1 MAQENQHLTT
11 EQLSAL
17 LDGEVSAEEKTRW
30 EAHLTTCQRC
40 QQELASL
47 RRTVALLRA
56 LPQPALPRSFEL
68 PLEVAEPVALFAGTR
83 QAAAPTPLRAPERRR
98 QDRSYLRFAFRTL
111 STIAAMIGIVF
122 VLSAI
127 VPALTRGG
135 TSNSAASTSASS
147 SYGSSASSGQVPAT
161 TPRITHPPEVITPSI
176 RPAATP
182 AASQVNKPAEH
193 ATTPNANNN
202 QPSTGNW
209 PVFLFFN
216 LSTPEGRLGFGILL
230 FVLGMMGYIIFR
242 RKRAR
247 AP

>member
-1 MAQENQHLTT
+1 VAQENQHLTT

-30 EAHLTTCQRC
+30 EAHLATCQRC

-68 PLEVAEPVALFAGTR
+68 PIEVAEPVALFAGTR
-83 QAAAPTPLRAPERRR
+83 QAAAPIPLRAPERRR

-111 STIAAMIGIVF
+111 STIAAIIGIVF
-122 VLSAI
+122 VLSGI

-135 TSNSAASTSASS
+135 TSTSASS
-147 SYGSSASSGQVPAT
+147 SSGTFGSSASSGQVPAAKGPNEPKVV
-161 TPRITHPPEVITPSI
+161 TPAI

-182 AASQVNKPAEH
+182 QASQVKTPTEQ
-193 ATTPNANNN
+193 ATPPDANSN

-230 FVLGMMGYIIFR
+230 FILGMMGYILFR

>member
-17 LDGEVSAEEKTRW
+17 LDREVSAEEKTQY
-30 EAHLTTCQRC
+30 EAHLATCQRC

-47 RRTVALLRA
+47 RRTVVLLRA

-68 PLEVAEPVALFAGTR
+68 PLEVAEPVALSAGTR
-83 QAAAPTPLRAPERRR
+83 QAAAPIPLRAPERRR
-98 QDRSYLRFAFRTL
+98 QDRSSLRFAFRTL

-122 VLSAI
+122 VLSSI
-127 VPALTRGG
+127 VPTLTRGG
-135 TSNSAASTSASS
+135 TSNSAASTSSS
-147 SYGSSASSGQVPAT
+147 SYGGSSASSGQVPAA
-161 TPRITHPPEVITPSI
+161 TPKGTHPPAVMTPAI

-182 AASQVNKPAEH
+182 AASQANNPAAH
-193 ATTPNANNN
+193 ATSPDANNN

-209 PVFLFFN
+209 PTILFFN
-216 LSTPEGRLGFGILL
+216 LSTPEGRLGLGILL
-230 FVLGMMGYIIFR
+230 FILGMMGYIIFR

>member
-1 MAQENQHLTT
+1 VAQENQHLTT

-17 LDGEVSAEEKTRW
+17 LDGEVLAEEKTRE
-30 EAHLTTCQRC
+30 EAHLATCQRC

-83 QAAAPTPLRAPERRR
+83 QAAAPTLLRAPERRR

-122 VLSAI
+122 VLSSI
-127 VPALTRGG
+127 VPTLTSGG
-135 TSNSAASTSASS
+135 ISNSASSTSSS
-147 SYGSSASSGQVPAT
+147 TSGSSNSSGQVPAA
-161 TPRITHPPEVITPSI
+161 TPRVNHPPAVMTPSI

-182 AASQVNKPAEH
+182 AASQVRTPTAH
-193 ATTPNANNN
+193 ATSPDTNSN

-230 FVLGMMGYIIFR
+230 FVLGMMGYILFR

>member
-30 EAHLTTCQRC
+30 EAHLATCQRC

-68 PLEVAEPVALFAGTR
+68 PLEIAEPVALVAGTR

-122 VLSAI
+122 VLSSI
-127 VPALTRGG
+127 VPTLTRGS

-147 SYGSSASSGQVPAT
+147 SSGSSNSSGQVPAA
-161 TPRITHPPEVITPSI
+161 TPRITHPPAVMTPSI

-182 AASQVNKPAEH
+182 AASQVNKPA
-193 ATTPNANNN
+193 ASSDGTGN

-209 PVFLFFN
+209 PTVLFFN

-230 FVLGMMGYIIFR
+230 FILGMMGYIIFR
-242 RKRAR
+242 RKRSR

>member
-17 LDGEVSAEEKTRW
+17 LDGEVSAEEKTQW
-30 EAHLTTCQRC
+30 EAHLATCQRC

-68 PLEVAEPVALFAGTR
+68 PVEIAEPVALFAGTR
-83 QAAAPTPLRAPERRR
+83 QAAAPIPLRAPERRR

-111 STIAAMIGIVF
+111 STIAAIIGIVF
-122 VLSAI
+122 VLSGI
-127 VPALTRGG
+127 VPTLTSGG
-135 TSNSAASTSASS
+135 ISNSAASTSSS
-147 SYGSSASSGQVPAT
+147 TSGSSASSGQVPAAKGHNEPAVV
-161 TPRITHPPEVITPSI
+161 TPAI

-182 AASQVNKPAEH
+182 LATQASTPTEH
-193 ATTPNANNN
+193 TTSPDANSNL
-202 QPSTGNW
+202 PSTANW

-230 FVLGMMGYIIFR
+230 FVLGMMGYVLFR
-242 RKRAR
+242 RRRSR

>member
-17 LDGEVSAEEKTRW
+17 LDGEISAEERTQW
-30 EAHLTTCQRC
+30 EAHLATCQRC

-47 RRTVALLRA
+47 RQTVALLRA

-68 PLEVAEPVALFAGTR
+68 PAESAEPVALFAGTR
-83 QAAAPTPLRAPERRR
+83 QAASPTPQRAPERRR
-98 QDRSYLRFAFRTL
+98 QGKPYLRLAFRTL
-111 STIAAMIGIVF
+111 SAVAAIIGIVF
-122 VLSAI
+122 CLSGI
-127 VPALTRGG
+127 VPALTQGG
-135 TSNSAASTSASS
+135 ATTTSAIPSSASNAASS
-147 SYGSSASSGQVPAT
+147 SGQGQKPAT
-161 TPRITHPPEVITPSI
+161 PAGTRAQAVMTPAL
-176 RPAATP
+176 RPAATSP
-182 AASQVNKPAEH
+182 ASHARAPEATPSDSSQ
-193 ATTPNANNN
+193 

-216 LSTPEGRLGFGILL
+216 LSTPEGRLALGFLL
-230 FVLGMMGYIIFR
+230 FVLGIMGYIIFQ

>member
-17 LDGEVSAEEKTRW
+17 LDGEVSVEEKTQW
-30 EAHLTTCQRC
+30 EAHLATCQRC

-68 PLEVAEPVALFAGTR
+68 PVEVAEPVALVAGTR
-83 QAAAPTPLRAPERRR
+83 QAAAPIPLRAPERRR
-98 QDRSYLRFAFRTL
+98 QNKSYLRFAFRTL

-122 VLSAI
+122 VLSGI
-127 VPALTRGG
+127 VPAFTGG
-135 TSNSAASTSASS
+135 VTSNSAASTSSS
-147 SYGSSASSGQVPAT
+147 TSGSSASSGQVPAT
-161 TPRITHPPEVITPSI
+161 TPKENHPPTVMTPSI

-182 AASQVNKPAEH
+182 AASQVRTPTEH
-193 ATTPNANNN
+193 ATSPDANSN

-209 PVFLFFN
+209 PTILFFN
-216 LSTPEGRLGFGILL
+216 LSTPEGRLGLGILL
-230 FVLGMMGYIIFR
+230 FILGMMGYVLFR
-242 RKRAR
+242 RKRSR

>member
-11 EQLSAL
+11 AQLSAL

-30 EAHLTTCQRC
+30 EAHLATCQRC

-56 LPQPALPRSFEL
+56 LPQPALPRSFAL
-68 PLEVAEPVALFAGTR
+68 PVEVAEPVALFAGTR

-122 VLSAI
+122 VLSSI
-127 VPALTRGG
+127 VPTLTSGG
-135 TSNSAASTSASS
+135 TSNSAASTSSS
-147 SYGSSASSGQVPAT
+147 TSGSSNSSGQVPAAKRPNEPAVV
-161 TPRITHPPEVITPSI
+161 TPAI

-182 AASQVNKPAEH
+182 QASQSSTSTEH
-193 ATTPNANNN
+193 ATSPNTNSN

-230 FVLGMMGYIIFR
+230 FILGMMGYVLFR
-242 RKRAR
+242 HKRAR